1 MGAITFSVEKRL
13 KGALGRAGV
22 LTTPHG
28 VVRTPAFVPVGTLA
42 TVKSITP
49 EEIKALG
56 AQIVL
61 ANTYH
66 LYLQPGEAIM
76 AKAGG
81 VGKFMHYD
89 GPTMTDSGG
98 FQVFSLGF
106 ARGHG
111 IAKVLG
117 KDKQRPQKDEAV
129 SEHGKLVRVDEDGVT
144 FMSHIDGSAHRFTPE
159 RSIEMQENIG
169 ADIIFAFDECTSPL
183 LSREKMEASLARTH
197 RWAQRSFDAH
207 TRKDQA
213 LFGIVQGGRYPDLR
227 KQSAEYI
234 ASIDFDGFGIGG
246 SFDKDDM
253 TTIVALVNSI
263 LPEGKPRHMLGIGE
277 IEDLFE
283 GVEHGIDL
291 FDCALPTRIARNGTL
306 LTAYGKKDILKA
318 EYKELFEPIE
328 KQCGCYT
335 CANYTK
341 AYLHHLFKSSELLG
355 YRLATIHNLYFIVH
369 LVDAM
374 RAAIINDTFF
384 DFKKEFLAKYKNA

>member
-1 MGAITFSVEKRL
+1 MSSIHFSIEKQL
-13 KGALGRAGV
+13 GGALGRAGI

-28 VVRTPAFVPVGTLA
+28 TVRTPAFAPVGTLA
-42 TVKSITP
+42 TVKSVTP

-61 ANTYH
+61 ANAYH

-76 AKAGG
+76 ARAGG
-81 VGKFMHYD
+81 IGKFMHYD

-106 ARGHG
+106 AQGQG
-111 IAKVLG
+111 VSKVFKEG
-117 KDKQRPQKDEAV
+117 NTRSQKDKLV

-144 FMSHIDGSAHRFTPE
+144 FLSHIDGSAHRFTPE

-183 LSREKMEASLARTH
+183 LSREKIEASLARTH
-197 RWAQRSFDAH
+197 RWAKRSFDAH

-253 TTIVALVNSI
+253 TTIVGFVNEI
-263 LPEGKPRHMLGIGE
+263 LPEEKPRHMLGIGE

-283 GVEHGIDL
+283 GVERGIDL

-306 LTAYGKKDILKA
+306 LTAHGKKDILKA
-318 EYKELFEPIE
+318 EYKEQFESIE
-328 KQCGCYT
+328 ETCGCYT
-335 CANYTK
+335 CMNYTK
-341 AYLHHLFKSSELLG
+341 AYLHHLFKANELLG

-374 RAAIINDTFF
+374 RASIINSSFF
-384 DFKKEFLAKYKNA
+384 DFKKEFLAKYRIA